1 MDCVQNLRK
10 NKQKLNLKIE
20 EYKHHPE
27 VIKFLIYDRAVVNSK
42 NNKEQAEMK
51 RQEDEIEREI
61 YEENISSQIRNA
73 TG

>member
-20 EYKHHPE
+20 YKHHPE
-27 VIKFLIYDRAVVNSK
+27 VIKFLIYYRAVVNSK

-61 YEENISSQIRNA
+61 YEENISPQIRNA
-73 TG
+73 PE

>member
-42 NNKEQAEMK
+42 NNKE
-51 RQEDEIEREI
+51 
-61 YEENISSQIRNA
+61 
-73 TG
+73 